1 MAPAAPAIPLVVEG
15 EGAAST
21 AATRVRLKPRMLAP
35 VAAAAPVGVPLSV
48 PTLTFETPP
57 AIEPPSAPVAPEP
70 AAVPAPLAVE
80 RAETPL
86 ASQPSALAGEGLKFK
101 LKPKVGAPPAPAAA
115 AAGTAPAAPVA
126 PPLPGPKFPPPPGL
140 ANPKSALPP
149 PPVKAGAAG
158 GPPSPS
164 AAPKPLP
171 PFLVVAPLSTDHN
184 ALPIPRI
191 AVPAEASPK
200 ARPAPVVAK
209 QPSAL
214 KKNVLLA
221 SAAALLVLSVGGYFA
236 WTELMSPPAALPPP
250 VAVKPKPAV
259 VAPVAAAP
267 TPTAPATSS
276 AATKAAGPL
285 TPVDTMNALAKA
297 PVNAINKARD
307 AVAARA
313 ASGQSRIDPL
323 AAGQD
328 VPEKPAAG
336 NSGGAATATGTAMA
350 NQPATTAAAT
360 LAPGVSATSSGG
372 AAVVEASPAFRAFVA
387 NVKITGTMQSSPARI
402 ILNGRLARAG
412 DVVDSALGI
421 VFDGIDSE
429 KKQLIFKDKSGAIVT
444 KKN

>member
-1 MAPAAPAIPLVVEG
+1 M
-15 EGAAST
+15 
-21 AATRVRLKPRMLAP
+21 
-35 VAAAAPVGVPLSV
+35 
-48 PTLTFETPP
+48 
-57 AIEPPSAPVAPEP
+57 
-70 AAVPAPLAVE
+70 
-80 RAETPL
+80 
-86 ASQPSALAGEGLKFK
+86 KFK
-101 LKPKVGAPPAPAAA
+101 LNPKVGAPP
-115 AAGTAPAAPVA
+115 APAAPVA
-126 PPLPGPKFPPPPGL
+126 PPLPGPKFLPPPGL

-149 PPVKAGAAG
+149 PPVKASAAV
-158 GPPSPS
+158 GPPSSS
-164 AAPKPLP
+164 AAPKPLQ

-209 QPSAL
+209 QRPAL

-221 SAAALLVLSVGGYFA
+221 IAAALLVLGVGGYFA

-267 TPTAPATSS
+267 TPTTPVPAS

-285 TPVDTMNALAKA
+285 TPADTMNALAKA
-297 PVNAINKARD
+297 PVNAINKAQD

-336 NSGGAATATGTAMA
+336 NSGGAVTAKGTAMA
-350 NQPATTAAAT
+350 NQPAATAAAT

-402 ILNGRLARAG
+402 ILNGRLACAG

-421 VFDGIDSE
+421 MFDGIDSE

>member
-1 MAPAAPAIPLVVEG
+1 
-15 EGAAST
+15 
-21 AATRVRLKPRMLAP
+21 
-35 VAAAAPVGVPLSV
+35 
-48 PTLTFETPP
+48 
-57 AIEPPSAPVAPEP
+57 
-70 AAVPAPLAVE
+70 
-80 RAETPL
+80 
-86 ASQPSALAGEGLKFK
+86 
-101 LKPKVGAPPAPAAA
+101 
-115 AAGTAPAAPVA
+115 
-126 PPLPGPKFPPPPGL
+126 
-140 ANPKSALPP
+140 
-149 PPVKAGAAG
+149 
-158 GPPSPS
+158 
-164 AAPKPLP
+164 
-171 PFLVVAPLSTDHN
+171 
-184 ALPIPRI
+184 
-191 AVPAEASPK
+191 
-200 ARPAPVVAK
+200 
-209 QPSAL
+209 
-214 KKNVLLA
+214 
-221 SAAALLVLSVGGYFA
+221 
-236 WTELMSPPAALPPP
+236 
-250 VAVKPKPAV
+250 
-259 VAPVAAAP
+259 
-267 TPTAPATSS
+267 
-276 AATKAAGPL
+276 
-285 TPVDTMNALAKA
+285 MNALAKA